1 MARGQEKREV
11 DGEEKLELE
20 AYAPVALLSQ
30 QCFKPHL
37 SVITSEEGG
46 ERVRGEKTQGMDV
59 KVRKHPLEI
68 KEQEVAEKRINGH
81 KWRGCE
87 KQEGQRMEENV
98 HLFSMTSRA
107 FMNVWLISS
116 SDAQ

>member
-1 MARGQEKREV
+1 M
-11 DGEEKLELE
+11 E

-30 QCFKPHL
+30 QCFKPHF
-37 SVITSEEGG
+37 TSEEG
-46 ERVRGEKTQGMDV
+46 GEKTQGMDV

-68 KEQEVAEKRINGH
+68 KEQEVAEKRINGY

-107 FMNVWLISS
+107 FMNV
-116 SDAQ
+116 